1 MKTIE
6 TMYKKILLIS
16 SLTLLVTACSSSQK
30 TPEFEDYLATNIRSD
45 GSKEFYYTVTMT
57 NPGSTKSA
65 KGGKNVSGGMRV
77 SGGSASNTHGS
88 GGITIGGGSGG
99 GHRGGQGGRGGGQQP
114 SINQSEKLSEQL
126 EKKLLASGFCRDG
139 WMENERYVQ
148 LPNAS
153 IRGECNES
161 ATDRDRENFPN
172 TADSAS

>member
-6 TMYKKILLIS
+6 TMYMKILLIS

-57 NPGSTKSA
+57 NPGSTKRG
-65 KGGKNVSGGMRV
+65 KGNKNVTGGMRV
-77 SGGSASNTHGS
+77 SGGSSSNTYGS
-88 GGITIGGGSGG
+88 GGVTVGGASGG
-99 GHRGGQGGRGGGQQP
+99 GHRGGQGGRAGGQP
-114 SINQSEKLSEQL
+114 GVNQSEKLSEQL
-126 EKKLLASGFCRDG
+126 EKKLLAIGFCRYG

-148 LPNAS
+148 PPNAS

-172 TADSAS
+172 TADSLS